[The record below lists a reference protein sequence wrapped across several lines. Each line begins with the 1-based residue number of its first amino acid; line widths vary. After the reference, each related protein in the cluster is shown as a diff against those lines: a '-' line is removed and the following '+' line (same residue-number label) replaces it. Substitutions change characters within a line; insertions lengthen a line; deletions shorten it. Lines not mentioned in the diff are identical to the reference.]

1 MSYNE
6 YVVEYVTDSLI
17 KDAKTNFKFVDAS
30 SAADAANKVELL
42 TQCVK
47 IVDVRLCDDEYWSLR

>member
-6 YVVEYVTDSLI
+6 YVVEYVPDSI
-17 KDAKTNFKFVDAS
+17 VKDAKTNFKFIDAS
-30 SAADAANKVELL
+30 SPVDAANKVELL

-47 IVDVRLCDDEYWSLR
+47 IVDVKLCDDKYWSL